1 MTTAP
6 IPPTYADAAA
16 EVRHTSQAALRLPR
30 GRGWRPYGPAIAGL
44 SYLAAWTIGLAEWP
58 ANLAVNAT
66 GPQVAVSYAPHMAQA
81 VIQYLLV
88 EGLAG
93 VLLGIVLGYAVLS
106 RSRGHLVVRP
116 KGAALLA
123 AIAVVVSVAQC
134 VIGLFLA
141 AAAARHDTALSGDLF
156 ALVNRLDGV
165 KMLALAGSAA
175 WLASARLTARWLR
188 VTGFLLALAITVSGL
203 AYLSLWNALAWT
215 ASISGPLLLLWVTGT
230 GVWLTGQRRRPG
242 PGVTGASREDC

>member
-6 IPPTYADAAA
+6 VPPVQADAAA
-16 EVRHTSQAALRLPR
+16 EVRDTSQAAAPLPG
-30 GRGWRPYGPAIAGL
+30 GRGWRTYLPAVAGIC
-44 SYLAAWTIGLAEWP
+44 YLAAWTIGLAEWP

-66 GPQVAVSYAPHMAQA
+66 GARVVASYGPHTAQA
-81 VIQYLLV
+81 AVQYLLV

-93 VLLGIVLGYAVLS
+93 VLLGIVLGYAFLG

-123 AIAVVVSVAQC
+123 AVAVVVSVAQC
-134 VIGLFLA
+134 VVGMFLT

-165 KMLALAGSAA
+165 KMLALAGSVA
-175 WLASARLTARWLR
+175 WLAADRPIARWLR
-188 VTGFLLALAITVSGL
+188 VTGLLLALAITVSGL
-203 AYLSLWNALAWT
+203 AYLTLWNALAWT
-215 ASISGPLLLLWVTGT
+215 AYISGPLLVLWVTGL
-230 GVWLTGQRRRPG
+230 GMWLTVRRRRQ
-242 PGVTGASREDC
+242 SRARA